1 MRNERPVY
9 VLDAKPLIY
18 LARAGL
24 LEAVLDAFEVIV
36 AHKVLDEVTRGE
48 GYSDVVVIRGA
59 VEDGRI
65 KVHEPSDR
73 GMVDALMRHSEIH
86 VGEAETMAFAVELG
100 VAAVMDNG
108 VARAVAELYGVTTGP
123 GTLYLLFRLVSL
135 GLLGPG
141 DAEERLDRMVK
152 AGLYLDSKTLIA
164 AKEKLR
170 KGLEPRRG

>member
-9 VLDAKPLIY
+9 VLDAAPLIY

-24 LEAVLDAFEVIV
+24 LGAVLDAFEVVV
-36 AHKVLDEVTRGE
+36 AHRVLDEVTSGE
-48 GYSDVVVIRGA
+48 GYPDAVVIRGA
-59 VEDGRI
+59 VEEGRI

-86 VGEAETMAFAVELG
+86 VGEAETMASAVEMG
-100 VAAVMDNG
+100 AAAVMDNG
-108 VARAVAELYGVTTGP
+108 VARAVAELYGVPTSP

-135 GLLGPG
+135 GLLGTG
-141 DAEERLDRMVK
+141 EAEERLDGMVK
-152 AGLYLDSKTLIA
+152 AGLYLDSNTLIV

-170 KGLEPRRG
+170 KGL

>member
-9 VLDAKPLIY
+9 VLDAAPLIY

-24 LEAVLDAFEVIV
+24 LGAVLDVFEVVV
-36 AHKVLDEVTRGE
+36 AHRVLDEVTSGE
-48 GYSDVVVIRGA
+48 GYPDAVVIRGA
-59 VEDGRI
+59 VEEGRI
-65 KVHEPSDR
+65 KVHEPSDG

-86 VGEAETMAFAVELG
+86 VGEAGTMASAVEMG
-100 VAAVMDNG
+100 AAAVMDNG
-108 VARAVAELYGVTTGP
+108 VARAVAELYGIPARP
-123 GTLYLLFRLVSL
+123 GTLYLLFRLVFL

-141 DAEERLDRMVK
+141 EAEERLDGMVK

-170 KGLEPRRG
+170 KGL